1 MLRVD
6 PAGRGDLLAFTERA
20 LRLDEAA
27 VIRLR
32 VRADGLLGAW
42 MATGFDVL
50 AVRVVPGSIQP
61 ADMTCAADALFRG
74 LRGADADGRVDPGF
88 PMDSAWRG
96 ALPPE
101 VGFVHV
107 DDVPAPVFGELAR
120 QGADLAREHGGA
132 HGPPVSLMDQ
142 QVLEVSGG
150 GATVGVPM
158 RCVLALTAMG
168 FVGDPPPGAHGG
180 GPGGDVVRV
189 RATPVGVRID
199 ARFGSVYRRRG
210 GPELFVRTR
219 S

>member
-32 VRADGLLGAW
+32 ARADGLLGAW
-42 MATGFDVL
+42 AATGFDVL
-50 AVRVVPGSIQP
+50 AVRVVPGSMQP
-61 ADMTCAADALFRG
+61 ADMTCAADALLRG
-74 LRGADADGRVDPGF
+74 LRDGGADGAVETGF

-101 VGFVHV
+101 SGFVHV
-107 DDVPAPVFGELAR
+107 DDVPAPVVGDLAR
-120 QGADLAREHGGA
+120 QGADLAREYAGA
-132 HGPPVSLMDQ
+132 HGPPSSLLDQ

-158 RCVLALTAMG
+158 RCVLALTTMG
-168 FVGDPPPGAHGG
+168 FIGDLRSGQR
-180 GPGGDVVRV
+180 GGDVVRV
-189 RATPVGVRID
+189 RATAVWLRVD
-199 ARFGSVYRRRG
+199 ARYGSVFRRRG
-210 GPELFVRTR
+210 GPDLFVQPRT
-219 S
+219 